1 MNHTTPTITDPLRL
15 SHCIECGYSLN
26 GLPDAGACP
35 ECGRLY
41 DQETVVLH
49 GWARGSHANLAN
61 ASPRIFLLICIPL
74 LMFLVGQMLP
84 MLVGRGSRWPLIIP
98 LAIIGLLLWRRWS
111 SPLPTLLQVNLSGA
125 GCVEIDHVSLRRA
138 RGLTPWTKLDRID
151 IEELDGDR
159 HRLRVGKHANWFG
172 LAPALTVDAEV
183 KCSPAQAR
191 ALRDRIALWRDEAAA
206 SARTGGFPVV
216 LES

>member
-1 MNHTTPTITDPLRL
+1 MAGGLATKAQVALRYSVKLTTATL
-15 SHCIECGYSLN
+15 
-26 GLPDAGACP
+26 
-35 ECGRLY
+35 
-41 DQETVVLH
+41 Q
-49 GWARGSHANLAN
+49 
-61 ASPRIFLLICIPL
+61 
-74 LMFLVGQMLP
+74 
-84 MLVGRGSRWPLIIP
+84 VGRNTVDLPLTSAAKERLGADTVAAEIQAIVCGP